1 MFRRPKIKDVGP
13 QPDMAD
19 TENRANSE
27 RRGRLLSGGR
37 QSTLL
42 AQSMERAATAPSATL
57 TGING

>member
-1 MFRRPKIKDVGP
+1 MFRRPKLQEAGP

-19 TENRANSE
+19 TANRANSE

-42 AQSMERAATAPSATL
+42 AKAMERSVTAPSATL